1 MGISERKQRQ
11 KDNVRQHILDAAWQ
25 IVMAQG
31 WQALS
36 VRGIA
41 EAIEYSSPVIYSH
54 FDSKEVLLQE
64 FYKLGFHQL
73 GEKLTE
79 ARSKHQDPEKGMYA
93 IAMAYWDFAFQNK
106 EYYQV
111 MFGVNL
117 PCCYQGKN
125 IPEEKTV
132 IIDLLNAVIKE
143 ILKQNNNEVADYALK
158 RSTIWCILHGLVSI
172 NLTGRLLKED
182 GKTERVLDDAV
193 KGFIKS
199 LKP

>member
-1 MGISERKQRQ
+1 LGISERKQRQ
-11 KDNVRQHILDAAWQ
+11 KDHVRQHILDAAWQ
-25 IVMAQG
+25 IVLEQG

-41 EAIEYSSPVIYSH
+41 EAIEYSTPVIYSH
-54 FDSKEVLLQE
+54 FESKEVMLQE
-64 FYKLGFHQL
+64 FYKQGFSQL
-73 GEKLTE
+73 AQKLTE
-79 ARSKHQDPEKGMYA
+79 AKNKHQHPEDGLYA
-93 IAMAYWDFAFQNK
+93 IAMAYWDFAFNNK

-117 PCCYQGKN
+117 PCCYQRQGV
-125 IPEEKTV
+125 PEVKIV
-132 IIDLLNAVIKE
+132 IMELLNDTIKK
-143 ILKQNNNEVADYALK
+143 ILKLNKNEKADYALK

-172 NLTGRLLKED
+172 NLTGRLLKEE

-193 KGFIKS
+193 RGFIKS